1 MTKVANV
8 RYTCVDSRIV
18 QSNNSS
24 LAASKH
30 GCSNDAYL
38 ERVMNWAGARYGRLV
53 TEEEAGEIARNLD
66 DFFTLL
72 RSWASNPAENVEQEL

>member
-1 MTKVANV
+1 
-8 RYTCVDSRIV
+8 
-18 QSNNSS
+18 
-24 LAASKH
+24 
-30 GCSNDAYL
+30 
-38 ERVMNWAGARYGRLV
+38 MNWAGARYGRLV